1 MLFGDA
7 SIKPALVRRGKAA
20 QIGAPAQWLY
30 SSTTELRQPLMSF
43 CMGCAM
49 VFLSTGR
56 YVALCGGV
64 GGAKLAEGLAQVLP
78 PESLRLVV
86 NVGDDFSHLSL
97 AISPDLD
104 TVLYTLA
111 GVAHAGQGWGR
122 EAETFRVLDEVRQL
136 GGPDWFLLGD
146 KDIALHLLRRCMME
160 GGATLTETM
169 HGLSERL
176 GVKVPILPVTDDPV
190 RTSIQTDEGVLPFQ
204 TYFVR
209 LRCAPVARG
218 CRFEGAET
226 ARLSDAVAQAL
237 DDPALTGVI
246 LCPSNP
252 YLSIAPI
259 LAVPG
264 MRDRL
269 RALEVPVIAVS
280 PIIGGQAVKG
290 PAAKMMKELG
300 IDPSAQAIADMY
312 ADFVDKVLIDEA
324 DAALAES
331 DARLL
336 VAQTMMRTREDRAA
350 LARTCLAVIAKD

>member
-1 MLFGDA
+1 MPF
-7 SIKPALVRRGKAA
+7 S
-20 QIGAPAQWLY
+20 
-30 SSTTELRQPLMSF
+30 
-43 CMGCAM
+43 
-49 VFLSTGR
+49 STGR

-64 GGAKLAEGLAQVLP
+64 GGAKLADGLAQVLP
-78 PESLRLVV
+78 ADALRLVV
-86 NVGDDFSHLSL
+86 NVGDDFLHLSL
-97 AISPDLD
+97 SISPDLD

-122 EAETFRVLDEVRQL
+122 AAESFHVLDEIKQL

-146 KDIALHLLRRCMME
+146 KDIALHLLRRTLME
-160 GGATLTETM
+160 EGATLTEAM
-169 HGLSERL
+169 RSVSERL
-176 GVKVPILPVTDDPV
+176 GVTVPILPVTDDPV
-190 RTSIQTDEGVLPFQ
+190 RTTIETDEGVLPFQ

-209 LRCAPVARG
+209 LRCAPVVRG

-237 DDPALTGVI
+237 DDPALAGAI

-264 MRDRL
+264 MRERL

-280 PIIGGQAVKG
+280 PIIGGQAIKG

-300 IDPSAQAIADMY
+300 FDPSPQVIADMY
-312 ADFVDKVLIDEA
+312 ADFVDMVLIDEA

-331 DARLL
+331 NAKLL

-350 LARTCLAVIAKD
+350 LARACLAAITSKNVLF